1 MHMIAKPTRL
11 MIKGKMTFVMPVIIG
26 ATTNVLFWGGSF
38 IPYNPAET
46 EFFIYLNAA
55 VLLLG
60 ILLAV
65 GGGAMALLIGLRQF
79 SAAVFGSI
87 AANSIVLTAVG
98 LLMWGVVFH
107 AA

>member
-11 MIKGKMTFVMPVIIG
+11 MIKGKMPFVLPVVIG
-26 ATTNVLFWGGSF
+26 AAANALFWGGSF
-38 IPYNPAET
+38 IPYNPVEA
-46 EFFIYLNAA
+46 EFFVYLNAA
-55 VLLLG
+55 VMLLG

-65 GGGAMALLIGLRQF
+65 GGGAMALLIGFRQF
-79 SAAVFGSI
+79 STAAFGGI

-98 LLMWGVVFH
+98 LLMWGVLFH